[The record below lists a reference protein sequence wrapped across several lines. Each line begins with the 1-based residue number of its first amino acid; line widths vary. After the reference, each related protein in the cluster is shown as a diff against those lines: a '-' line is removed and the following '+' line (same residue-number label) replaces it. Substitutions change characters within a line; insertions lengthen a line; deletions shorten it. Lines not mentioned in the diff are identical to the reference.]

1 MFECLKKKNQTRMKA
16 YYNDDIK
23 KTESQCAL
31 SKTGVKIKWVDSGWK
46 ALDFYIESKN
56 NRFPLFHRVCLSSLL
71 HIREPVSAFLLVT
84 KECER
89 PRIVGVIGPVCAAGE
104 NVLPSQTVENHVTE
118 HSSTTDRHTGNLTTL
133 RGVRQSV
140 WCNCFNSNKWRHVYR
155 LLQTLTEI

>member
-1 MFECLKKKNQTRMKA
+1 MKA

-23 KTESQCAL
+23 KRLRAGALYLKQESKVKCA
-31 SKTGVKIKWVDSGWK
+31 IWVGSGCK
-46 ALDFYIESKN
+46 ALEFYIESKN
-56 NRFPLFHRVCLSSLL
+56 NRFPLFHRVCLSSLS

-89 PRIVGVIGPVCAAGE
+89 PRIVGVIRPVCAGGE

-133 RGVRQSV
+133 RGVGQAV
-140 WCNCFNSNKWRHVYR
+140 WCNCFNSNKMKTC
-155 LLQTLTEI
+155 L